1 MNKHPTYWQAWL
13 LRLQAEYAQAE
24 AYSDRERELDD
35 AISIA
40 TYIHWK
46 TDNA

>member
-1 MNKHPTYWQAWL
+1 MNKNPTYWQAWL
-13 LRLQAEYAQAE
+13 LRLEAEYAQAE
-24 AYSDRERELDD
+24 CYSARERELDD

-46 TDNA
+46 TENA